1 MLIVLPNTC
10 HHLCYLTFIQCQLFN
25 ELEHRFVI
33 RRGGGMGLWAL
44 STLGSWD
51 ERWYFIHPFLHC
63 SQGFFFFFSLIFL
76 WSWKFEEFFPQIIE
90 KLVEFIVE
98 KKFQKL
104 LNFFHPENYQNFP
117 PKKPLSLLAPHFFPT
132 SVAYAVGPRVN
143 TPKW

>member
-51 ERWYFIHPFLHC
+51 ERWYFIHPFLHLTKV
-63 SQGFFFFFSLIFL
+63 FFFFFPWYFCDLENL
-76 WSWKFEEFFPQIIE
+76 KNFFPNNRKISRIYSRKKIPKTSQFFSSR
-90 KLVEFIVE
+90 KLS
-98 KKFQKL
+98 K
-104 LNFFHPENYQNFP
+104 FP
-117 PKKPLSLLAPHFFPT
+117 PKKTTEFACSSFLS
-132 SVAYAVGPRVN
+132 N
-143 TPKW
+143 